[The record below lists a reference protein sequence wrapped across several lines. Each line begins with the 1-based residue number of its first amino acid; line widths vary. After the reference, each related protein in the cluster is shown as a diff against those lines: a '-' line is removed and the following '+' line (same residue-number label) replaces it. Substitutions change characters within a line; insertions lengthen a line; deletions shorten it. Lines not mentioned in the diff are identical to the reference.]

1 MQGNSRHTPEMQ
13 LLLLKVEARFGGMPE
28 TPRDFQQL
36 SASILEKTKDICS
49 SSTLR
54 RIWGYD
60 DYDGNT
66 RRSTIDVL
74 AKYAGYPDF
83 RQFCKA
89 FAEEAVG
96 SGFIGEDVI
105 YPESVREGERL
116 ELCWAP
122 ERKVVLRCIGMRK
135 FVVEQ
140 SEGSKL
146 KAGDSF
152 SIGVMA
158 KGYPVFLT
166 AFFRDGVNQPAYVV
180 ASSEGLTSVRKL

>member
-1 MQGNSRHTPEMQ
+1 MQENSRHTPEMQ

-96 SGFIGEDVI
+96 SGFIGEGVI

-122 ERKVVLRCIGMRK
+122 ERKVVLRCIGIRK